1 MTAITSEDGTVVRI
15 AASDSSPEL
24 RDAVADAE
32 ATVAAVGST
41 GVAAVEPLVAVTR
54 EGRTAFHAA
63 PSVER
68 LEDIAAALAD
78 GGIGVEQADAVVD
91 HDPGSTTLPAPSLG
105 GLDVGRRRVLGGAGW
120 RRPTDPDDH
129 AAAGGFVD
137 PGPADAMAVSERL
150 RGRGWGDWCQDVPV
164 ADAWRTAEAA
174 DGDATIVV
182 NAHGTVADVRL
193 LAIAPM
199 DVLEGAAAAATA
211 VDADQV
217 VVYAAGTDEGAA
229 GRAREAAA
237 NYPDPAA
244 PVEVVEGPDEYRA
257 AEPTMVV
264 EALEG
269 SDRLEARLRPPGPDE
284 VGLHGRPTLVHTPRT
299 LAHLAVALRTDD
311 STGSRLVTVSGDV
324 AAPATVEL
332 PGDAVLETALSA
344 VDVDGE
350 FKAACVGGRFGGLA
364 SSLDLPVDPD
374 GLRDAGLGTEG
385 TVEVLTA
392 DSCVVEFVGKRARFA
407 AAANC
412 GRCVP
417 CREGSTQLAD
427 LLRDVYDGD
436 FDPTGIEELCRVMTT
451 SSICTFGVAA
461 ARPART
467 AIDAFGGEFDAH
479 ADGRCPAG
487 TCFDTLEA
495 SH

>member
-15 AASDSSPEL
+15 AAGDSSPEL

-32 ATVAAVGST
+32 ATVTAVGST

-324 AAPATVEL
+324 AAP
-332 PGDAVLETALSA
+332 GW
-344 VDVDGE
+344 
-350 FKAACVGGRFGGLA
+350 
-364 SSLDLPVDPD
+364 
-374 GLRDAGLGTEG
+374 
-385 TVEVLTA
+385 
-392 DSCVVEFVGKRARFA
+392 
-407 AAANC
+407 
-412 GRCVP
+412 
-417 CREGSTQLAD
+417 
-427 LLRDVYDGD
+427 
-436 FDPTGIEELCRVMTT
+436 
-451 SSICTFGVAA
+451 
-461 ARPART
+461 
-467 AIDAFGGEFDAH
+467 
-479 ADGRCPAG
+479 
-487 TCFDTLEA
+487 
-495 SH
+495 